1 MMKRSALLACLVM
14 AFVTLSPLASATTE
28 KLFTDGSSDWGKTF
42 YLSGTP
48 GVGQTP
54 GVTMPVGA
62 LVTDAE
68 FNIEGGPT
76 AITWTNASK
85 DGDFGGAG
93 TGTRSFTMGGHYGYR
108 MAVEVADDN
117 ITLERTPSTIGA
129 DMTSSSHV
137 NAAAS
142 TSTHNTTGGFLANG
156 DLGVRGYDSRGP
168 TTTLPQGGTWSN
180 AGPIIPTANGYFVTK
195 STTGLASI
203 TYHNTTGSSTNGVTF
218 AQGNCSSNP
227 LTVFN
232 GVYDMDLDT
241 DGTVWSISYTYS
253 YIFHWAITDTT
264 WTCLSMN
271 STTSTLGRPHGIS
284 VDKDSNDLYILSY
297 SSGFYDVNKVSKQAP
312 EVALKTHSVGSRFS
326 GTVAGLVVQY
336 PRLLISTYYWGSGS
350 YLYPFTVTGL
360 ITSAGKETMH
370 QPSHY
375 GLVHTMD
382 GWLVYGSYQGSTSY
396 QYRAY
401 HTGSGL
407 PYDWRPTYATST
419 EAESN
424 LINAGAPIRSLK
436 VDRIS
441 TFEPTGTSI
450 DLELSND
457 GGVVWYKVNEGTSLN
472 LGAASSSLHWRAWL
486 NGTAQR
492 TPLLMGVEFSV
503 VAKYATR
510 GNIHSY
516 QYSWSGTGF
525 PLAVVADYNAT
536 IPSGASIQTI
546 ISDYTDCSRNL
557 GTLQPGVPYD
567 LTTYTYSTLRI
578 CFVLQSDP
586 SGSLSP
592 TLHSFSLGR
601 YPDAPSRVGIDIGG
615 DGSKEW
621 TSTGSLFGTA
631 TVSSSALVNALNAA
645 IPSTGS
651 GTVHIPIDITTETD
665 GTVRIT
671 SFSIEYRMS
680 TVNLDILLPED
691 RVFHARDETYTVT
704 TRHVIGETAGG
715 IDEAEL
721 SFVANPSTDAPVISW
736 SQINGFNEVMDTQG
750 WITLDLGDSQTSV
763 EDGILS
769 IQWAF
774 RVNFA
779 FPEQNGVSFSVTCT
793 DDTDMSPSVLGAG
806 LTNITV
812 NHSYGVSSVTVMD
825 KDGPVQSDDLPSNS
839 WVKAGETLYFRG
851 RVTFLN
857 SEDAPYDDYFGVE
870 VARNGIPDWKDPT
883 NANGE
888 YLIPVDM
895 PTLNMPDGVTFEVRT
910 YNDLDA
916 QWVLPVGASQ
926 QRVYYIDG
934 TEPSVI
940 AASPREGGY
949 IDGRVDQPIS
959 YLIEDTIGDPT
970 TMTLEYWVEGE
981 HDANRNGIPDY
992 NEFVNKTVTNTT
1004 VAQTKV
1010 FETTI
1015 DTSNNPNNAR
1025 VVHRMIGTDLAG
1037 NELTSVE
1044 DTTYITRQDS
1054 NAVIAGLEWKQCV
1067 IINPIIRSECDVS
1080 GWEQHQDQG
1089 VIYAGLEEHIS
1100 VNIVDANGLR
1110 DFEEITLIFDMEGP
1124 NPLFDAQEI
1133 GFSGLNRTFWSN
1145 SQYIDLLRTSKFV
1158 VSSNSSGLPLIIVD
1172 FRFRITWDWPDEMMS
1187 DLGLRVREL
1196 GDNSP
1201 PVIPFEE
1208 HSFTV
1213 ENDLSFD
1220 PTTHRIIDATPPRT
1234 GLLRDG
1240 DSVRSD
1246 DRVMLDGRIVY
1257 QNSHV
1262 APPTGLGIRVAVFDG
1277 EQDWHDASPDPDGGF
1292 TVEIPL
1298 AASTTLQGANVRA
1311 LISRIDGI
1319 PGIGQDLTGA
1329 AVATTVRFHVDHTP
1343 PMVMYR
1349 TSPPPILDVAN
1360 VSELADIPVR
1370 ITGHETATIDNME
1383 SIIHWVMLD
1392 GYYVICSGS
1401 SPASEVQKDAEIE
1414 WSGAI
1419 DITICGDNVIRPDN
1433 LIGIWV
1439 TGHDFAGNPISNT
1452 GNSQTN
1458 PIHIHSSLADGQDP
1472 IWIRLGTVV
1481 VEGIGSAEL
1490 TIDSVVIDETTV
1502 SENSP
1507 VTVTA
1512 YIRNT
1517 GASTNTSFQISF
1529 RSGKTCTDAVEFG
1542 QRTVLGGISSGDVI
1556 PVTYTREEISLSDE
1570 RIQVV
1575 VDSTDSVPEVNEDLG
1590 DNSACTS
1597 LTIAY
1602 GRGLGWVVDVEQ
1614 NPLQWIGIIIF
1625 LVVISATLFIAIR
1638 SAPEDIDAILG
1649 DDVYDDDEE
1658 IDPYDHAAMFDDEPD
1673 GYGFSEDDV

>member
-1 MMKRSALLACLVM
+1 MKRSALLACLVL

-28 KLFTDGSSDWGKTF
+28 KQFTDGTSEWGKTF
-42 YLSGTP
+42 YLSGSP

-54 GVTMPVGA
+54 GITMPIGA
-62 LVTDAE
+62 HVIDAD
-68 FNIEGGPT
+68 FNIKGGPT
-76 AITWTNASK
+76 AITWTNATK
-85 DGDFGGAG
+85 DVDFGGAG
-93 TGTRSFTMGGHYGYR
+93 TGTRSWTMGGHYGYR
-108 MAVEVADDN
+108 MAVEVANDDV
-117 ITLERTPSTIGA
+117 TLERTPSVMNT
-129 DMTSSSHV
+129 DMTRSSHV
-137 NAAAS
+137 NTAATTA
-142 TSTHNTTGGFLANG
+142 THNTTGGFLANG
-156 DLGVRGYDSRGP
+156 DLGVRGYESQGA
-168 TTTLPQGGTWSN
+168 TISLPQGGTWTNS
-180 AGPIIPTANGYFVTK
+180 GPVIPTANGYFVTK
-195 STTGLASI
+195 STTGLSSI
-203 TYHNTTGSSTNGVTF
+203 TYHNTTGLSTNAVTF

-271 STTSTLGRPHGIS
+271 STTSTIGRPHGIS
-284 VDKDSNDLYILSY
+284 VDKDSNDLYVLTY
-297 SSGFYDVNKVSKQAP
+297 TSGFYDVNKVSKQSPA
-312 EVALKTHSVGSRFS
+312 VSLKTHSVGSKFS
-326 GTVAGLVVQY
+326 GTVAGLAVQY
-336 PRLLISTYYWGSGS
+336 PRILISTYYWGSGS
-350 YLYPFTVTGL
+350 YLYPFTITGL
-360 ITSAGKETMH
+360 ITSVGKETMH

-375 GLVHTMD
+375 GLTHTMD
-382 GWLVYGSYQGSTSY
+382 GWLAYASASTSTAY
-396 QYRAY
+396 SYRAY
-401 HTGSGL
+401 HLGSGM
-407 PYDWRPTYATST
+407 PYEWRPTYSTATV
-419 EAESN
+419 AESN
-424 LINAGAPIRSLK
+424 LINAGAPVHSLT
-436 VDRIS
+436 VDQVS

-450 DLELSND
+450 DLEMSND
-457 GGVVWYKVNEGTSLN
+457 GGGTWYKVNEGITLNFGATSS
-472 LGAASSSLHWRAWL
+472 ALHWRAWL

-492 TPLLMGVEFSV
+492 TPLLMEVEISV
-503 VAKYATR
+503 VAKYANR
-510 GNIHSY
+510 GSISNY

-525 PLAVVADYNAT
+525 PIAVVANYNAT
-536 IPSGASIQTI
+536 IPSGTSIQTI
-546 ISDYTDCSRNL
+546 ISDNTDCSRNL
-557 GTLQPGVPYD
+557 GTIQSGQAYD

-586 SGSLSP
+586 SGSLTP
-592 TLHSFSLGR
+592 TLHSFSIGR

-621 TSTGSLFGTA
+621 TSTSMLYGNTTA
-631 TVSSSALVNALNAA
+631 SSSTLVAALNAA

-651 GTVHIPIDITTETD
+651 GTVHIPIDISTDTD
-665 GTVRIT
+665 GTVRLT

-691 RVFHARDETYTVT
+691 RVFHAREEPYTVT

-721 SFVANPSTDAPVISW
+721 SFVANPSMDAPVISW
-736 SQINGFNEVMDTQG
+736 SQINGFSEVMDTKS
-750 WITLDLGDSQTSV
+750 WITLDPGDSQTSV

-769 IQWAF
+769 ISWAF

-793 DDTDMSPSVLGAG
+793 DDTDVSPSVLGAG
-806 LTNITV
+806 ITNVTV

-825 KDGPVQSDDLPSNS
+825 KDGPIQSNDLPSNS

-895 PTLNMPDGVTFEVRT
+895 PVLDMPDGVTFEVRT

-916 QWVLPVGASQ
+916 TWVLPVGPSQ
-926 QRVYYIDG
+926 QRIYYIDG

-940 AASPREGGY
+940 TAWPREGAY
-949 IDGRVDQPIS
+949 IDGRIDQAIS
-959 YLIEDTIGDPT
+959 YLIEDSIGDPT
-970 TMTLEYWVEGE
+970 SMVLEYWVEGE

-1015 DTSNNPNNAR
+1015 DTSRNPNNAR
-1025 VVHRMIGTDLAG
+1025 VVHRMRGTDLAG
-1037 NELTSVE
+1037 NELTSVT

-1054 NAVIAGLEWKQCV
+1054 NAVISGLEWKQCV
-1067 IINPIIRSECDVS
+1067 ILNPITRSECDIT
-1080 GWEQHQDQG
+1080 GWEHHGDQG
-1089 VIYAGLEEHIS
+1089 VIFTGLEEHIS
-1100 VNIVDANGLR
+1100 VDIVDANGLR

-1124 NPLFDAQEI
+1124 NPLIDAQEI

-1145 SQYIDLLRTSKFV
+1145 SRYIDLLRTSEYV
-1158 VSSNSSGLPLIIVD
+1158 VSSNSSGLPLITVD

-1187 DLGLRVREL
+1187 DLGLRIREL
-1196 GDNSP
+1196 GDRDP
-1201 PVIPFEE
+1201 PVIAFEE

-1220 PTTHRIIDATPPRT
+1220 PTMHRILDATPPRT
-1234 GLLRDG
+1234 GLLHDG
-1240 DSVRSD
+1240 DSIRSD
-1246 DRVMLDGRIVY
+1246 DRVMVDGRIVY
-1257 QNSHV
+1257 QNSHI

-1277 EQDWHDASPDPDGGF
+1277 EQDWLDASPDPDGGF
-1292 TVEIPL
+1292 SVEIPL

-1311 LISRIDGI
+1311 LISRIDGV

-1343 PMVMYR
+1343 PMIMYR
-1349 TSPPPILDVAN
+1349 TSPPPVLDVATI
-1360 VSELADIPVR
+1360 SELADVPVR
-1370 ITGHETATIDNME
+1370 ITGHESAPIENME

-1392 GYYVICSGS
+1392 GYYVTCSGS
-1401 SPASEVQKDAEIE
+1401 SPATETQTDAEIE
-1414 WSGAI
+1414 WNGII
-1419 DITICGDNVIRPDN
+1419 DLTTCGEKVIKPEN
-1433 LIGIWV
+1433 LVGIWV
-1439 TGHDFAGNPISNT
+1439 TGHDFAGNPISDT
-1452 GNSQTN
+1452 GNSQTS
-1458 PIHIHSSLADGQDP
+1458 PIHIHSNLADGHDP

-1490 TIDSVVIDETTV
+1490 TIDSMVIDETTV

-1512 YIRNT
+1512 YVRNT

-1529 RSGKTCTDAVEFG
+1529 RSGETCADAVEFG
-1542 QRTVLGGISSGDVI
+1542 QRTVLGGITSGDVI
-1556 PVTYTREEISLSDE
+1556 PVTYTHEEVALSDE

-1575 VDSTDSVPEVNEDLG
+1575 IDSTNAIPEVNEDLG

-1602 GRGLGWVVDVEQ
+1602 GRGLGWVVNVEQ
-1614 NPLQWIGIIIF
+1614 NPLQWLGIIVF
-1625 LVVISATLFIAIR
+1625 LAVITATLFIAIR
-1638 SAPEDIDAILG
+1638 SVPEDIDAILG
-1649 DDVYDDDEE
+1649 DETYDGDEDDV
-1658 IDPYDHAAMFDDEPD
+1658 DPYDHSAMFDDED
-1673 GYGFSEDDV
+1673 VGYGFDEDDV